1 MRAIVNCRL
10 KTKVIG
16 GWVDLGVEAGFL
28 WRRAAMDEN
37 RGDAL
42 GSGRVPFHNNSC
54 FVKS

>member
-28 WRRAAMDEN
+28 WRRAAMDET

-42 GSGRVPFHNNSC
+42 GSGRVPFHSNSC